1 MPAGRATNIRRL
13 TDSSGGTPST
23 TDTIVDQPAAYNEAT
38 LAAIVATLTR
48 KVNELIIAVGRKAR

>member
-13 TDSSGGTPST
+13 TDSSDGTPST